1 MPTVDLAGRPI
12 AITGGSSGIGAATAL
27 ACAKAGM
34 PIALGAR
41 RADKLAEVV
50 KRITAAGGRAIAVPM
65 DVTSPE
71 DSRRL
76 IDECVKAFG
85 SIYAVYANAGYGVEI
100 SVADMSDTDMRAI
113 FETNV
118 FGSLNVI
125 RPALERMKTNP
136 GPHRGH
142 VLWCSSCLGKLSVP
156 YYGAYCATKA
166 AQNHLSRAMNLEL
179 KPLGIA
185 STSVHPL
192 GTRTEFFDQVRAR
205 GQGKKIID
213 YTPDAAMQTPEL
225 VADKTLAALRR
236 PHPEVWT
243 GIKGLGT
250 RVGMAISMAL
260 PGISDWSL
268 EGLLKKRMNGR

>member
-1 MPTVDLAGRPI
+1 MPTIDLANRPI
-12 AITGGSSGIGAATAL
+12 AITGGSSGIGAATAI
-27 ACAKAGM
+27 ACARAGM
-34 PIALGAR
+34 PVALGAR
-41 RADKLAEVV
+41 RTDKLQQVV
-50 KRITAAGGRAIAVPM
+50 KRITDAGGRAIAVPM

-76 IDECVKAFG
+76 IDECVRAFG
-85 SIYAVYANAGYGVEI
+85 SIYAVYANAGYGVEVG
-100 SVADMSDTDMRAI
+100 VADMSDADMRAI

-118 FGSLNVI
+118 FGSLNVV

-142 VLWCSSCLGKLSVP
+142 VLWCSSCVGKLTLP

-166 AQNHLSRAMNLEL
+166 AQNHLSRALNLEL
-179 KPLGIA
+179 KGQGIF

-192 GTRTEFFDQVRAR
+192 TTRTEFFDQVRTR

-225 VADKTLAALRR
+225 VANKTLAALRR

-243 GIKGLGT
+243 GIKGVGT

-260 PGISDWSL
+260 PGIADWSL
-268 EGLLKKRMNGR
+268 ESLLKKRMKAK